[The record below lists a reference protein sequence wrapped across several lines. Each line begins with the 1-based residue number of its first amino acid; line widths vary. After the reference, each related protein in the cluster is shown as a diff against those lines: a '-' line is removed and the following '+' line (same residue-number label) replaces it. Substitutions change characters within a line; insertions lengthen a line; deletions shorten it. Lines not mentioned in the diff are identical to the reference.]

1 MSHASAWELGPTLSI
16 VVPAFFEESSL
27 PQLHRDLVAVLD
39 ADNVAWELI
48 FVDDGSTD
56 GTWRQIEALHRKDAR
71 VRGLRLS
78 RNFGH
83 QYALFAGLTQASGLA
98 VVMMDGDLQH
108 PPAVVPQLLGEW
120 ERGAK
125 IVHTMRRDPPTLP
138 WLKRVTS
145 RLFYRIF
152 SFLGGVK
159 LSAGSAD
166 FRLLDRQVVDQLL
179 RLREDGLFLRG
190 LVHWVG
196 FPSATVEFT
205 CGERFAGRSKYN
217 LGRMIRFAWTGVT
230 SFSVVP
236 LRLAVILGLITSL
249 GAFYQLGE
257 AVYIKLFTD
266 RGVPGWASV
275 IGLMSLLFGVLF
287 ILLGILGEY
296 LARVLHEV
304 RGRPRFIVR
313 DAVGFDGRT
322 VAEDGGSPRI
332 FDRSSGPFR
341 ESPSSDAHSSSR

>member
-1 MSHASAWELGPTLSI
+1 MSHASASEPGPTLSV

-27 PQLHRDLVAVLD
+27 PQLHRELVAVLD
-39 ADNVAWELI
+39 AGDLTWELI
-48 FVDDGSTD
+48 VVDDGSTD

-108 PPAVVPQLLGEW
+108 PPAVVPQLLDEW
-120 ERGAK
+120 EKGAK

-138 WLKRVTS
+138 WIKRLTS
-145 RLFYRIF
+145 RLFYRVF
-152 SFLGGVK
+152 SFLSGVK
-159 LSAGSAD
+159 LFAGSAD
-166 FRLLDRQVVDQLL
+166 FRLLDRQVVDQVL

-205 CGERFAGRSKYN
+205 CGERFAGTSKYD
-217 LGRMIRFAWTGVT
+217 LWRMMRFAWTGIT

-257 AVYIKLFTD
+257 ALYIKLFTD
-266 RGVPGWASV
+266 RAVPGWASV

-296 LARVLHEV
+296 LARVLQEV

-313 DAVGFDGRT
+313 DAIGFEGRSA
-322 VAEDGGSPRI
+322 VEDVENPPI
-332 FDRSSGPFR
+332 FDRSSGAFH
-341 ESPSSDAHSSSR
+341 ESPSRDAYSSSR